1 MNLPESDRGQIDL
14 RLILI
19 IAAGIILGVLLLT
32 LIGRA

>member
-1 MNLPESDRGQIDL
+1 MNLPENDRGQIGL

-19 IAAGIILGVLLLT
+19 IAAGIVLGVLLLT